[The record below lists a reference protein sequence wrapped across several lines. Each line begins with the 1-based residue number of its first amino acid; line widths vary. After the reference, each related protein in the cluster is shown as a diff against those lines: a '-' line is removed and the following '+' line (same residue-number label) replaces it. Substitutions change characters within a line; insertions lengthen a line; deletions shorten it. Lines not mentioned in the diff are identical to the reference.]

1 MIVGYINV
9 CIVCCLLAAIFV
21 GRVDGRT
28 MTPILEN
35 GRPYEGKISL
45 DPVEY
50 GILKEFYE
58 SMDGDNWR
66 WSNNYMRDGK
76 PWNFTESP
84 YNNPCQSHW
93 QGLLCLNMV
102 SAHGVGNLFYMGLTQ
117 YNISGQLPANFFNFT
132 KMTYMYLS
140 ENNIQGQLPYVT
152 QLPELMLM
160 NFSYNSLS
168 GTIPDCIG
176 KATSL
181 QLLYLSNNHLIGSI
195 PDTFTNLLD
204 LRYLYLLN
212 NDLTG
217 SLPSNIGAMK
227 ELLFLNLGVNR
238 FRGTLPESL
247 SELTKL
253 EVLYLNNNTLSGG
266 FPSCL
271 PYSLTK
277 LSLECNK
284 LTGPVP
290 QIFEHYANL
299 SILKLNDNYFTGP
312 PPICLSTLKHLEI
325 LQLHLNQFTG
335 PIAPLFDPQVQTKL
349 TNIDLSHNAMSGE
362 LPAAIFQLPALKTF
376 AAVKNCFSGEFVC
389 LCFVFL
395 FFLFV
400 RLCVV

>member
-1 MIVGYINV
+1 MLFIGK
-9 CIVCCLLAAIFV
+9 AS
-21 GRVDGRT
+21 GRIL
-28 MTPILEN
+28 TPVLEN
-35 GRPYEGKISL
+35 GRPFEGKLSL
-45 DPVEY
+45 DPVEF
-50 GILKEFYE
+50 GIIKEIYE
-58 SMDGDNWR
+58 TMDGENWK

-93 QGLLCLNMV
+93 QGLWCLNMV
-102 SAHGVGNLFYMGLTQ
+102 SDKGVGNLFYMGLTL
-117 YNISGQLPANFFNFT
+117 YNLSGQLPANFFNFT

-152 QLPELMLM
+152 QLPELLLM
-160 NFSYNSLS
+160 NFSYNALS

-181 QLLYLSNNHLIGSI
+181 QLLYLSNNRLVGSI

-290 QIFEHYANL
+290 QIFENYANL

-325 LQLHLNQFTG
+325 L
-335 PIAPLFDPQVQTKL
+335 
-349 TNIDLSHNAMSGE
+349 
-362 LPAAIFQLPALKTF
+362 
-376 AAVKNCFSGEFVC
+376 
-389 LCFVFL
+389 
-395 FFLFV
+395 
-400 RLCVV
+400 